1 MEAFLWG
8 CRPVLQEQSV
18 GEVHVVLGNEACD
31 LDSMVSALALAF
43 FLSRTSAQPS
53 AVPLLNVARGE
64 LPLRGDSVA
73 LLRRLHLPEAALI
86 FRDEVDLHALHRAG
100 RLSLTLVD
108 HHVLPSS
115 DAALEE
121 VVTEVLDHRPLE
133 KQWAAPCRVKAE
145 PVGSCTT
152 LVAERILQ
160 EAPHILDPQLAA
172 LLHGTIVLDCVDLS
186 PAAGKVTPRD
196 ARCVEEL
203 ESRFP
208 ELAPHSRIFQVLQE
222 AKFDVSGLTTEQMLR
237 KDLKVIS
244 GEGGTLALSAIYLTL
259 EVGPRTGRA
268 GGGDGSWGVGPSG
281 SPSPQPS
288 PQPSHPQLPS
298 PDPQAFLQRADLAL
312 ELAAFCQ
319 GRGYDGLV
327 AMTISFDASGRPTRH
342 IVVFC
347 PHAEL
352 RAAVCETLE
361 QAQSPALGL
370 SPVPSPHPD
379 LSAFTQAN
387 ATASRKAVLPLLRA
401 RLAPPED
408 DPPLPPTPMNSL
420 VDECP
425 LARGLPGLSAEAVF
439 EKCNQITLARSA
451 AK

>member
-8 CRPVLQEQSV
+8 CRPVLQPLFLAAPASGKNPGIGPTRGTLCRRDPPPISLEFEKEQSV

-259 EVGPRTGRA
+259 E
-268 GGGDGSWGVGPSG
+268 
-281 SPSPQPS
+281 
-288 PQPSHPQLPS
+288 
-298 PDPQAFLQRADLAL
+298 AFLQRADLAL